1 MKTPPILIAPSILSG
16 DFARLADEAARMK
29 AAGADWLHVDVMDG
43 HFVPNLTLGP
53 PVVKSIRRATDMTLD
68 CHLMITD
75 PGTYGPQFID
85 AGADGVTF
93 HIEAVKDADEARAL
107 CRAIRARGKRAGIS
121 VKPKTPA
128 SAVLPL
134 IPDLDMILVMT
145 VEPGFGGQSFM
156 HDMVAKVRELA
167 PRCLEHDV
175 RIEVDGGLD
184 PQTVKEAAAAG
195 ASVIVA
201 GSAVFKAKD
210 PAQAIHDLRDNA
222 AKSWGTALA

>member
-1 MKTPPILIAPSILSG
+1 MKAPPIRIAPSLLSG
-16 DFARLADEAARMK
+16 DFARLADECARMK
-29 AAGADWLHVDVMDG
+29 TAGADWLHVDVMDG

-75 PGTYGPQFID
+75 PRTYAPQFMD

-93 HIEAVKDADEARAL
+93 HVEALPDVEEARAL
-107 CRAIRARGKRAGIS
+107 CRTIRGRGKRAGVS

-128 SAVLPL
+128 SAVFPL
-134 IPDLDMILVMT
+134 LADLDMVLVMT

-156 HDMVAKVRELA
+156 PDMVAKVKELA
-167 PRCLEHDV
+167 PRCLEKNV
-175 RIEVDGGLD
+175 LIEVDGGLD
-184 PQTVKEAAAAG
+184 PTTVREAAGAG

-210 PAQAIHDLRDNA
+210 PKEAIRELRENA
-222 AKSWGTALA
+222 TASWGRALA